1 MVAEQMTIEKI
12 LALCT
17 LKVKQDILKKKHREK
32 KQKIVRKY
40 NTSIENK
47 NKLNSLKT

>member
-17 LKVKQDILKKKHREK
+17 LKVKQDILKKKT
-32 KQKIVRKY
+32 QRKE
-40 NTSIENK
+40 TEN
-47 NKLNSLKT
+47 S